1 MFHKIISTIGARV
14 GLAGISFVLL
24 WAVAKY
30 FGPAGTGE
38 VRLLMLNISIILLFT
53 SFLGGPNLVYLVP
66 RTNLF
71 KLVVNAYWWAVVTS
85 AAVTGVLWLLN
96 QTYSTGALNLFLI
109 SALQAATVVH
119 HMVLV
124 GKEDIRQYNIV
135 SLLHAVLMLGV
146 FGFNMFVLDNWRVSS
161 YVWALYVASGLS
173 LLYSI
178 PVTWKYITIGPLK
191 GLLQVVREALR
202 YGFYNQVGNIAQLL
216 NYRFS
221 YYLLESLSAK
231 GLADVGVYSIGVNL
245 AEALWIVQRAIG
257 VVQYGRISNTSDR
270 EYQVKLTVSLMKV
283 SGMFVL
289 LMVIPLMLIP
299 ASLYELV
306 FGAGFGDS
314 RTAVICLSP
323 GIVAFA
329 VSGMLSGFFAG
340 TGKHHIN
347 TIASGA
353 GLAITLGLG
362 LWLIPLHGLI
372 GAGVTASVSYC
383 LSTLVQL
390 GVFMRSEKVGFMAMV
405 PNASDGRELLSL
417 VRAYLR
423 KNGQETEA

>member
-1 MFHKIISTIGARV
+1 M
-14 GLAGISFVLL
+14 
-24 WAVAKY
+24 
-30 FGPAGTGE
+30 
-38 VRLLMLNISIILLFT
+38 
-53 SFLGGPNLVYLVP
+53 
-66 RTNLF
+66 
-71 KLVVNAYWWAVVTS
+71 
-85 AAVTGVLWLLN
+85 
-96 QTYSTGALNLFLI
+96 
-109 SALQAATVVH
+109 
-119 HMVLV
+119 
-124 GKEDIRQYNIV
+124 
-135 SLLHAVLMLGV
+135 
-146 FGFNMFVLDNWRVSS
+146 
-161 YVWALYVASGLS
+161 WALYVASGLS

-178 PVTWKYITIGPLK
+178 PVTWKYITVSPLT
-191 GLLQVVREALR
+191 GLFGVVREALR

-270 EYQVKLTVSLMKV
+270 SYQVSLTVSLMKV
-283 SGMFVL
+283 SGMFAF
-289 LMVIPLMLIP
+289 LMVIPLMLLP

-314 RTAVICLSP
+314 RVAVITLAP

-347 TIASGA
+347 TLSSGA
-353 GLAITLGLG
+353 GLVITLGLG
-362 LWLIPLHGLI
+362 LWLIPEYGLI
-372 GAGVTASVSYC
+372 GAGVTASISYC

-390 GVFMRSEKVGFMAMV
+390 VVFLRTENVGLATLV
-405 PNASDGRELLSL
+405 PNAADVRDLISLARE
-417 VRAYLR
+417 YLR
-423 KNGQETEA
+423 KSRAETGD